1 MRQHRRPRHL
11 GPAMANRARSGCRY
25 SLSRRTV
32 VLNVLIAVC
41 DDLKG
46 LREAISTSW
55 EQVALKCL

>member
-1 MRQHRRPRHL
+1 
-11 GPAMANRARSGCRY
+11 MANRARSGIRY

>member
-1 MRQHRRPRHL
+1 
-11 GPAMANRARSGCRY
+11 
-25 SLSRRTV
+25 V

-41 DDLKG
+41 DDHKG